1 MTGFDT
7 RMSIA
12 RQRFEARFSARNS
25 VNMTCYTFSQFMVTV
40 APFFRQGSARWTLF
54 IAVTMMHNGVGAG
67 VGTGAK
73 GLAMG
78 GLDPTSNRGVD
89 NFGPA
94 ITGQLIKTDIGTS

>member
-1 MTGFDT
+1 MKIKKTCK
-7 RMSIA
+7 
-12 RQRFEARFSARNS
+12 RNEL
-25 VNMTCYTFSQFMVTV
+25 NTLIWNIQYLL
-40 APFFRQGSARWTLF
+40 FRQGSARWTLF

-73 GLAMG
+73 GLAKG

-94 ITGQLIKTDIGTS
+94 ITGQLIKTDIGTG